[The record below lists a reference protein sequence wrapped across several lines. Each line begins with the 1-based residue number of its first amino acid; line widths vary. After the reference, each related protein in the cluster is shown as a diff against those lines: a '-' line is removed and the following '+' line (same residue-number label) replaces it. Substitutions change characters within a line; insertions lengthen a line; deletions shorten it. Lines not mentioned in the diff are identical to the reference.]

1 MFEKISKIDKP
12 LTRLNRGHRD
22 SIQIKEMRTEKGVI
36 TIETEVI
43 QKLITSY
50 YKSLYLTK
58 LENLDEMENFLDRY
72 QVLKLNQ
79 VQIDHLNSP
88 ISPKE
93 IAAVIKSLL
102 VRTRHPKS
110 KRIYLL
116 LSTSCY
122 ILQNG
127 LLKMGNKIFM
137 EANMETKCG
146 AETEEKAI

>member
-1 MFEKISKIDKP
+1 
-12 LTRLNRGHRD
+12 
-22 SIQIKEMRTEKGVI
+22 MRTEKGVI